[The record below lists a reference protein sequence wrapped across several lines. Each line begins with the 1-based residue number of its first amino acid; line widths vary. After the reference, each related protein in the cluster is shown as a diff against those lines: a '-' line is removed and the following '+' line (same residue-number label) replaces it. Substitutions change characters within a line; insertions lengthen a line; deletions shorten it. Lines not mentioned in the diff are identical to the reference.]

1 MADWIHFMTP
11 AGHVIGMTLPL
22 HESIE
27 QQWQNGDLQ
36 QVSEDGSSW
45 GEPDVEGAAQQSHA
59 EGDMPEAPARPKAA
73 ANKTEWQD
81 YAVALGACTA
91 EDAAGMTKAQLVELA
106 TPRELLPPD
115 PEV

>member
-1 MADWIHFMTP
+1 MADWIHFQTP

-27 QQWQNGDLQ
+27 HQWEHGDLHR
-36 QVSEDGSSW
+36 VNEDGSPW
-45 GEPDVEGAAQQSHA
+45 DELAVGDRPQPAADDDPS
-59 EGDMPEAPARPKAA
+59 EAPARPKAA

-81 YAVALGACTA
+81 HAVALGACTA
-91 EDAAGMTKAQLVELA
+91 EDAAGLTKAELVALT
-106 TPRELLPPD
+106 TPQEMLPPD

>member
-27 QQWQNGDLQ
+27 QQWEHGDLQ
-36 QVSEDGSSW
+36 QVNEDGSPR
-45 GEPDVEGAAQQSHA
+45 GEPAIEGSSQSHA
-59 EGDMPEAPARPKAA
+59 EGDMPEALVRPKAA

-81 YAVALGACTA
+81 YAVALGACSS
-91 EDAAGMTKAQLVELA
+91 EDAAGMTKAQLVELT
-106 TPRELLPPD
+106 TPQEMLPPD